1 MLAKCFQ
8 YFLLRG
14 HDDMGILATRNPNM
28 LVTWADVKAHV
39 VNRHGVVC
47 ICCAWTEDLT
57 QPAVRSSD
65 IVPHEGEN
73 RSWSDDRLPLR
84 KPSAF
89 GQCHGINSKNIDS
102 AQCAVRDLK
111 ANALVT
117 HWDLGIAWIVLN
129 GIPPKQVFEI
139 KPKLEYFP
147 GLWPEYSRSITRLFQ
162 INSPWLTLFKKKVLE
177 TPQLFIPAHYTFLK
191 AFAVSVS
198 TVSWRWRAFPRQ
210 VKWSE
215 RGEIATS
222 HCGENSLYWSK
233 IKLIQ
238 ICIDIQWMKHHK
250 YTSPSPKDFWE
261 LKRVCISVYISHL
274 PAHLCTWYQC
284 FY

>member
-14 HDDMGILATRNPNM
+14 HDDMGVLATRNPNM

-57 QPAVRSSD
+57 HPAVRSSD

-73 RSWSDDRLPLR
+73 RGWSDDRLPLR

-162 INSPWLTLFKKKVLE
+162 INSPWLTLLKKKCSRN
-177 TPQLFIPAHYTFLK
+177 TP
-191 AFAVSVS
+191 
-198 TVSWRWRAFPRQ
+198 TV
-210 VKWSE
+210 
-215 RGEIATS
+215 
-222 HCGENSLYWSK
+222 
-233 IKLIQ
+233 
-238 ICIDIQWMKHHK
+238 
-250 YTSPSPKDFWE
+250 YTSTLYFLESICSISEHPVLKVTGISKAGEVIRARRNRRLPLWWE
-261 LKRVCISVYISHL
+261 QFILK
-274 PAHLCTWYQC
+274 
-284 FY
+284 